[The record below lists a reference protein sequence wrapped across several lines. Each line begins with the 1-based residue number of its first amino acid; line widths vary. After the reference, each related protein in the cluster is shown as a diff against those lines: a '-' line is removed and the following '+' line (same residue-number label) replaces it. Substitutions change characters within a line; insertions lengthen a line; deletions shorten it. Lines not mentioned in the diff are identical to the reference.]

1 MSHFLEC
8 YDTGARQYRLEISLP
23 SFVLFRAAEEAQCGL
38 TTCQRDITERGAGA
52 WRFRVESELGTA
64 DDQDS
69 TIDSDAAYL
78 WRRPYLLPCQT
89 FGDFF
94 FQQDPLRLAPG
105 KGSCLKEPPPLSRNR
120 GGNQRYSAL
129 HSSSFISASD
139 SIIEV
144 QTSSDLT
151 SGTMVTYFHP
161 IYYTS
166 PSTSSKSSQGDAPRI
181 GHGWLRIRK

>member
-1 MSHFLEC
+1 MN
-8 YDTGARQYRLEISLP
+8 GASESSRSSVLPIVLLTRRIYGANRICFHAKRLE
-23 SFVLFRAAEEAQCGL
+23 
-38 TTCQRDITERGAGA
+38 T
-52 WRFRVESELGTA
+52 
-64 DDQDS
+64 
-69 TIDSDAAYL
+69 
-78 WRRPYLLPCQT
+78 
-89 FGDFF
+89 FF
-94 FQQDPLRLAPG
+94 FQQEPLRLAPG

-129 HSSSFISASD
+129 HPSSFISASD

-166 PSTSSKSSQGDAPRI
+166 PSTSSKSSPS
-181 GHGWLRIRK
+181 